1 MQGPSDSNIAAL
13 HQLNL
18 EQLGKTLTSLYNLY
32 ELNRDSDSVYEKEP
46 EFRSLYVLFNLGYG
60 SRQKVHQVFFVCVSG

>member
-46 EFRSLYVLFNLGYG
+46 EFRSLYVLLNLGYG
-60 SRQKVHQVFFVCVSG
+60 SRQKVHQDFFFCVC